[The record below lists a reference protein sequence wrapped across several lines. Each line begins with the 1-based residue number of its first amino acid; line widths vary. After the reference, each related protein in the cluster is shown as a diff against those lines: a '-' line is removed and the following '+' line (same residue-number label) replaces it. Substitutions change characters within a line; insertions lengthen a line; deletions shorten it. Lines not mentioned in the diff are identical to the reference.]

1 MKIGVIGTRGFPEIQ
16 GGLETHCLELYT
28 RLAGNYNIQ
37 VTVYRRKPYIND
49 RNKNT
54 TYPNIRFID
63 FYVPRSKNLE
73 TFIHAFLATVH
84 AFFQGYDIIHFH
96 NTGPGFFL
104 PLLKLTRSKIVFTY
118 HNVSY
123 TQKKWGSLAKSFLSL
138 SENISLKNSDY
149 VIFISEVLK
158 SEMTKKYKLEKW
170 KVISNGVNLPLKSAD
185 SDYIESIGL
194 TRNKYIIA
202 VGRFLEEK
210 GFDYLISAYAKTG
223 NSEFKLVLVGD
234 TDYPTDYSDR
244 LRALARQNNV
254 VLTGFIKGA
263 KLQQVY
269 SFARLFVIASYSE
282 GLPIALL
289 EAMSYSIDVLASDI
303 PANLQVGLEKND
315 YFKVGDEDD
324 LKEKILVK
332 LSGSMERDYKDLL
345 TNKYNW
351 DTIVRE
357 TYNIYKYLKN

>member
-37 VTVYRRKPYIND
+37 VTVYRRKQYIND

-73 TFIHAFLATVH
+73 TFIHAILATLH
-84 AFFQGYDIIHFH
+84 AFFQRYDIVHYH

-123 TQKKWGSLAKSFLSL
+123 TQKKWGSLAKKFLSL

-149 VIFISEVLK
+149 IIFISEVLQN
-158 SEMTKKYKLEKW
+158 EMEKKYKLEKW
-170 KVISNGVNLPLKSAD
+170 KVISNGVNLPLRSPN

-223 NSEFKLVLVGD
+223 INEIKLVLVGD
-234 TDYPTDYSDR
+234 TDYPTDYSNK
-244 LRALARQNNV
+244 LRTLARQNNV
-254 VLTGFIKGA
+254 ILTGFIKGA

-289 EAMSYSIDVLASDI
+289 EAMSYSVDVLASDI
-303 PANLQVGLEKND
+303 PPNLQVGLEKDD

-324 LKEKILVK
+324 LKEKIKIK
-332 LSGSMERDYKDLL
+332 LSGNNERDYKDLL
-345 TNKYNW
+345 INKYNW
-351 DTIVRE
+351 DTVVRE
-357 TYNIYKYLKN
+357 TYNIYKNLIH

>member
-16 GGLETHCLELYT
+16 GGLETHCMELYT

-37 VTVYRRKPYIND
+37 VTVYRRKPYLND
-49 RNKNT
+49 RNRIT
-54 TYPNIRFID
+54 SYPNIKFVD
-63 FYVPRSKNLE
+63 FSVPKSKNLE

-84 AFFQGYDIIHFH
+84 ALFQQYDIVHFH

-104 PLLKLTRSKIVFTY
+104 PLLKLSRSKIVFTY

-138 SENISLKNSDY
+138 SENISLKYSDY
-149 VIFISEVLK
+149 IIFISEVLK
-158 SEMTKKYKLEKW
+158 SEMTKKYHLDKW
-170 KVISNGVNLPLKSAD
+170 KVISNGVNLPLRSIE

-194 TRNKYIIA
+194 TRDKYIIA

-210 GFDYLISAYAKTG
+210 GFDYLISAYGKTG
-223 NSEFKLVLVGD
+223 NNEFKLVLVGD
-234 TDYPTDYSDR
+234 TDYPTDYSRR
-244 LRALARQNNV
+244 LKTLAKQNNV
-254 VLTGFIKGA
+254 ILTGFIKGT

-289 EAMSYSIDVLASDI
+289 EAMSYGVDVLASDI

-315 YFKVGDEDD
+315 YFKTGDEND
-324 LKEKILVK
+324 LKEKIIIK
-332 LSGSMERDYKDLL
+332 LSGSPERSYKDLL
-345 TNKYNW
+345 LKKFNW
-351 DTIVRE
+351 DTVVRE
-357 TYNIYKYLKN
+357 TYNIYNNLKH